1 MVTRVTVTIF
11 ITHKNANIF
20 VFSSLNRNFALS
32 LWREMKMMNEATRAF
47 VREHRDDDVRQLA
60 LRGTKDPE
68 VDLAFALQQIDGRKR
83 ALEKLPSWAAV
94 EGIVWPPHLS
104 MEQCSSEQ
112 TARYKAEVAG
122 SGGVFVDL
130 TAGFGVDAAF
140 IARGFQKAVAVELQA
155 ELCAIS
161 SENFKLLGLHQIEV
175 VNGNGVDYLHRMAPA
190 DLVFIDPARRD
201 EHGGRTYGIADC
213 TPNVLDFIDE
223 LLEKAQRV
231 MIKLSPMLDWRKA
244 VEDIGRQYVSAVHIV
259 SVANECKEL
268 LLILGG
274 GQTDEICVV
283 CVNLLSNGEREVFVQ
298 TLCLERGIRPPRPDG
313 HPSYSGGERKYLF
326 EPNASI
332 MKAGCFEE
340 IVARFPV
347 TPLHQNSHLFVSDKE
362 VPDFPGRGF
371 VIERITS
378 MNKRELK
385 ESLAGIT
392 QANIAVRNFP
402 MSAEELRRRLKLRDG
417 GDIYIF
423 ATTVEN
429 IGHRLLICRKIS

>member
-1 MVTRVTVTIF
+1 
-11 ITHKNANIF
+11 
-20 VFSSLNRNFALS
+20 
-32 LWREMKMMNEATRAF
+32 MKMMNEATRAF
-47 VREHRDDDVRQLA
+47 VREHRDEDVRQLA

-83 ALEKLPSWAAV
+83 AQEKLPSWAAV
-94 EGIVWPPHLS
+94 EGIAWPPHLS

-140 IARGFQKAVAVELQA
+140 IAQGFQKAVAVELQA
-155 ELCAIS
+155 ELCVIS

-268 LLILGG
+268 VIEVKSEGVKSEKSGVIGVKSEKSGIGG
-274 GQTDEICVV
+274 LRVV
-283 CVNLLSNGEREVFVQ
+283 CVNLLSDGSRECFEFNADAPLPAN
-298 TLCLERGIRPPRPDG
+298 TFHFSPFTFHFL
-313 HPSYSGGERKYLF
+313 YS
-326 EPNASI
+326 PNASV
-332 MKAGCFEE
+332 MKAGCFDLLAE
-340 IVARFPV
+340 RFGV
-347 TPLHQNSHLFVSDKE
+347 TPLHQNSHLFVSDRE

-371 VIERITS
+371 VIERMTS

-423 ATTVEN
+423 ATTIEN
-429 IGHRLLICRKIS
+429 AGHRLLICRKIS